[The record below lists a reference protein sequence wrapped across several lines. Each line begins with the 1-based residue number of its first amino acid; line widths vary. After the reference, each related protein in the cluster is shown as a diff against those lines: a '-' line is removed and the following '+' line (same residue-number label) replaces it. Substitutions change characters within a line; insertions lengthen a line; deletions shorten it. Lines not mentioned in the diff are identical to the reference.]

1 MKKTI
6 LIALTLLA
14 ALPASLAHAETEAVS
29 LLLEGDNSDNSIRIS
44 LTSDGRFYSIESKTP
59 LEVGGG
65 ICTHP
70 EGKPNTLLCEAP
82 AIDGFEVNAGG
93 GADSVLLAADVPVP
107 ATLRGG
113 AGADTLSGGGANDK
127 ILGGPGTDLL
137 FGRRG
142 NDWIFGG
149 PGRDR
154 LVGGPGNDQLRGGPG
169 KDVLIGGP
177 GHDELFP

>member
-14 ALPASLAHAETEAVS
+14 ALPAPLAHAETEPVA
-29 LLLEGDNSDNSIRIS
+29 LLLEGDSADNSIRIS
-44 LTSDGRFYSIESKTP
+44 LTPDGRYYSIESKAP
-59 LEVGGG
+59 LAVGGS

-70 EGKPNTLLCEAP
+70 EGKPDDLLCEAP
-82 AIDGFEVNAGG
+82 AINGFEVNANG
-93 GADSVLLAADVPVP
+93 GADDILLAADVPVP

-113 AGADTLSGGGANDK
+113 AGADTLSGGAADDK
-127 ILGGPGTDLL
+127 ILGGAGTDLL

-154 LVGGPGNDQLRGGPG
+154 LVGGPGDDQLRGGPG
-169 KDVLIGGP
+169 KDVLVGGP
-177 GHDELFP
+177 GHNDLLP